1 MCSSSLISLCCIVQ
15 SRVTKASLACFCAE
29 YNSNRIICICLK
41 YKTGMYFISKGKIC
55 LSSILFP
62 KNFPSLKKWLF
73 HPFINN
79 FPHSP
84 LGVLV
89 GNENG
94 SLLKGGNCIAVREFK
109 DTLF

>member
-1 MCSSSLISLCCIVQ
+1 MSEVQ
-15 SRVTKASLACFCAE
+15 NWHLLYQQRQNIFEFNFVPKELSF
-29 YNSNRIICICLK
+29 LK
-41 YKTGMYFISKGKIC
+41 EM
-55 LSSILFP
+55 
-62 KNFPSLKKWLF
+62 LF

-89 GNENG
+89 GNENS

-109 DTLF
+109 GTLF